1 MLKNTKLTS
10 VEIDEEIYKQFKVM
24 CIRYKFSLKELVQ
37 NSLFTYIHDEEFR
50 KKIHKVILENE
61 TKNNK

>member
-1 MLKNTKLTS
+1 MSKDTKLTS
-10 VEIDEEIYKQFKVM
+10 VEINEELYKQFKVM
-24 CIRYKFSLKELVQ
+24 CIRYKFSLRELVQ

-61 TKNNK
+61 TENS

>member
-1 MLKNTKLTS
+1 MIKDTKLTS
-10 VEIDEEIYKQFKVM
+10 VEIDTELYKEFKVL
-24 CIRYKFSLKELVQ
+24 CIRYKFSLRELVQ

-61 TKNNK
+61 TQNS